1 MTVTSI
7 KSESGSEGRP
17 VIKFRGGWG
26 GGWGGDS
33 AYETG
38 GGACHLA

>member
-17 VIKFRGGWG
+17 VIKFRGGG
-26 GGWGGDS
+26 GGGGGDS

>member
-17 VIKFRGGWG
+17 VIKFRGGG
-26 GGWGGDS
+26 GGG
-33 AYETG
+33 G
-38 GGACHLA
+38 GGAKAN